1 MKSSPNTARLFAYQY
16 LTVGIY
22 FWIWCNR
29 LGQELNAALRQKVV
43 PSLWWFVVPG
53 GVYYWMWCMTGALE
67 TATGRRMKQA
77 DTFLLY
83 VVLSGAVLAGFG
95 YVPNIDVS
103 HSADNSTHSISLRL
117 VLIILAVLVAVALV
131 VTITLHAV
139 FMNIVQKRLDRI
151 RAGVPVR

>member
-1 MKSSPNTARLFAYQY
+1 MKPSPSTAQLFVYQY

-22 FWIWCNR
+22 FWVWCHR
-29 LGQELNAALRQKVV
+29 LGQELNTALRHKVV

-67 TATGRRMKQA
+67 TATGRCMKQA

-95 YVPNIDVS
+95 YVPHIDMGS
-103 HSADNSTHSISLRL
+103 SASNSPGPISLKTI
-117 VLIILAVLVAVALV
+117 LIILAILVAVAFFI
-131 VTITLHAV
+131 TITLHAV
-139 FMNIVQKRLDRI
+139 FMHIVQKRLNRI
-151 RAGVPVR
+151 RAGV